1 MSDTTRS
8 GKNIKPTV
16 LVVEDDEA
24 IISLLLYNLEK
35 NHYNVHIS
43 KDGAE
48 ALDMAQDVHPDV
60 ILLDWMLPGMSGI
73 EVCQKLRKIEETKS
87 IPIIM
92 ISARGE
98 EMDKISGL
106 ERGADDYLVKPF
118 SPRELMARINA
129 VFRRTRPVFTS
140 KELEFEGSIKMDT
153 ATHQVTCDGTP
164 VKLGP
169 TEYRL
174 LQAFLEHPR
183 RVLTR
188 EQLMRRVWG
197 SDLHVEART
206 VDVHINRLR
215 NSLGLGDNSKVVIQ
229 TIRSVGYSMKNSSDD
244 VTALQAV
251 ADSEIPDLK
260 DAEDDGI

>member
-1 MSDTTRS
+1 MADSNGS

-24 IISLLLYNLEK
+24 IISLLMYNLEK
-35 NHYNVHIS
+35 NNYNVLVS

-48 ALDMAQDVHPDV
+48 GLDAAKDLHPDV

-73 EVCQKLRKIEETKS
+73 DVCNSLRKNPTTEN

-98 EMDKISGL
+98 EVDRISGL

-129 VFRRTRPVFTS
+129 VFRRSRPVFTS
-140 KELEFEGSIKMDT
+140 KELAFDGIIKMDT
-153 ATHQVTCDGTP
+153 TTHQVTCDDKP

-188 EQLMRRVWG
+188 DQLMRRVWG

-215 NSLGLGDNSKVVIQ
+215 NSLHLNDSSKVVIQ
-229 TIRSVGYSMKNSSDD
+229 TIRSVGYSLKGSMDD
-244 VTALQAV
+244 VSKLQAV
-251 ADSEIPDLK
+251 ADSEVPDLK
-260 DAEDDGI
+260 DTDDAE

>member
-1 MSDTTRS
+1 MSETKDGS
-8 GKNIKPTV
+8 GKNLKPTV

-24 IISLLLYNLEK
+24 IISLLIYNLEK
-35 NHYNVHIS
+35 NGFNVQVS

-48 ALDMAQDVHPDV
+48 AFQVAKDITPDV

-73 EVCQKLRKIEETKS
+73 DVCKSLRRHQVTED

-98 EMDKISGL
+98 EVDRISGL

-140 KELEFEGSIKMDT
+140 KELQFDGIIKMDT
-153 ATHQVTCDGTP
+153 ATHEVTCDGKP
-164 VKLGP
+164 IKLGP

-183 RVLTR
+183 KVLTR

-215 NSLGLGDNSKVVIQ
+215 NSLGITDGSKIMIQ
-229 TIRSVGYSMKNSSDD
+229 TIRSVGYSLKGASDD
-244 VTALQAV
+244 VAKLKSV
-251 ADSEIPDLK
+251 ADSEVPDLK
-260 DAEDDGI
+260 DAEE

>member
-1 MSDTTRS
+1 MTNSSERS
-8 GKNIKPTV
+8 SKNVQPTV

-35 NHYNVHIS
+35 NHYNVQLS

-48 ALDMAQDVHPDV
+48 ALDMAKDIHPDV

-73 EVCQKLRKIEETKS
+73 DVCRRLRADESTKS

-98 EMDKISGL
+98 ELDRVSGL

-140 KELEFEGSIKMDT
+140 KELEFEGLIKMDT
-153 ATHQVTCDGTP
+153 ATHQVTCGGNG

-197 SDLHVEART
+197 TDLHVEART

-215 NSLGLGDNSKVVIQ
+215 NALKLDDSTRVVIQ
-229 TIRSVGYSMKNSSDD
+229 TIRSVGYSMKAASDD
-244 VTALQAV
+244 VAKLKAV
-251 ADSEIPDLK
+251 ADSEVPDLK
-260 DAEDDGI
+260 DTDDDF